1 MSEPKKKTQQ
11 DLLNDEKFIAT
22 LVDYN
27 LDRYGEVALSAE
39 EALEQFIEDYRSL
52 NSNTVEAFRF
62 VNYAEDVKDGE
73 YKKNLADAYRIVDTE
88 LENFYADKSTSFG
101 QKVEAVGEYALYNIL
116 DPINVFGFGVG
127 KLVSGTLGR
136 QAIKGAVGKALGTKL
151 KTGIAVGAGEGVAS
165 AGVDY
170 GAQQSEIEL
179 GLKEDVDMARLGIAG
194 ASGAVLGGGLGA
206 LAARGTDAA
215 RVKMDDIIPENPQ
228 DKLANV
234 NLGDDAAKDARFKRP
249 PKDYTNFYV
258 TAKSKVD
265 DKTLEA
271 DVGRVV
277 GREGDN
283 LNVSYNKL
291 DADGVIVGS
300 DVQSIPLKQLRA
312 VSDEVKKKY
321 TDKTL
326 TKGFFNIDPED
337 VAKGDEIIDN
347 IFSPEEAE
355 LFRSSLNLDTIKG
368 IREAIEDAAK
378 TDTTKVLQMIN
389 PGDRISEIAGN
400 ILKVAEDFP
409 DSPVI
414 QNLTASLATKG
425 ISTEQF
431 GLILKADSSG
441 WGRKGQELGKMR
453 KFTDAILSGQDLGK
467 FDLQLTEAAKKLTP
481 DQKASLTYLQNLDKQ
496 DSEFGNTL
504 GRLVDLWRGLL
515 VTSPATTLRNII
527 GSFLRVPSETSTRLL
542 DRSFQSWEQ
551 GLMGRQVPVDA
562 PDYKILDLAKNFGDV
577 EHSIAMTKY
586 IGQNFSQVEKQI
598 FKTIEDFDT
607 AFDAQSKKGII
618 SSAGKV
624 VKFLNGLNIAQDR
637 SIKSA
642 AFLAAID
649 REVVRAV
656 RSGEINIKGINGIE
670 DLIRQNRLD
679 LLNNKMIEDSIA
691 DSYRLT
697 YQTRDAGKEVSIPLL
712 SQGLTS
718 FQKIVNSSPAL
729 KVIIPFPNFQANS
742 IAYLANR
749 VPGLSLLKPIR
760 AGIGIVKKGGKKRAT
775 ERRGRLAD
783 LEVQISEKIEGL
795 KDLKGAEGARA
806 RAELKRLGDERT
818 KLQASFGETIEDLRK
833 LKQGIAETIDGM
845 VLLTVA
851 YQMRDSEAGGDGTK
865 WYELKDREG
874 NLYDLRPIF
883 PLTPFLYMA
892 EVLRRQLQGKTEAD
906 FIPESLSNDAMEAII
921 GTSVR
926 AGPIG
931 KLFREGRKIFESESP
946 FDGAKRG
953 ELIGELAGYLAAGIL
968 TPLRPVSDIAKTF
981 GDRESRLYLDPKLR
995 RNIDPSK
1002 PWYTNAWRAMMSD
1015 LTRGVEPIEELLGGD
1030 PYESKAFGKVPAYA
1044 SPTTSE
1050 DPSTRTIPAIKQI
1063 TGTAQ
1068 RGARDPVEQELLNVD
1083 IDPFKARIYSGVPE
1097 YDNVANRLTGEIT
1110 QQVLLPYIRSNEYQN
1125 MPFEQKRQVISDF
1138 LNKESEADSGIDF
1151 FRGKYADVKEA
1162 VSAAMKESYP
1172 TLTSLKNLRKQGSSK
1187 INKALEEIQ
1196 RETPGSIDLSYVDE
1210 KNPDNEAEVKRLQDI
1225 IARINA
1231 KIKGRRSQGTR
1242 ATFSKDIESAK
1253 KAAQNKISQG
1263 SLTPVRKNKGG
1274 YVSQMNNL
1282 GF

>member
-27 LDRYGEVALSAE
+27 LDRYGEVPLSAE

-73 YKKNLADAYRIVDTE
+73 YKNNLADAYRIVDTE

-291 DADGVIVGS
+291 DTDGVIVGS

-347 IFSPEEAE
+347 LFSPEEAE
-355 LFRSSLNLDTIKG
+355 LFRSSLNLETIKG

-414 QNLTASLATKG
+414 QNLTANLATKG

-441 WGRKGQELGKMR
+441 WGRKGQELSKMR

-481 DQKASLTYLQNLDKQ
+481 DQKSSLTY
-496 DSEFGNTL
+496 
-504 GRLVDLWRGLL
+504 
-515 VTSPATTLRNII
+515 
-527 GSFLRVPSETSTRLL
+527 
-542 DRSFQSWEQ
+542 
-551 GLMGRQVPVDA
+551 
-562 PDYKILDLAKNFGDV
+562 
-577 EHSIAMTKY
+577 
-586 IGQNFSQVEKQI
+586 
-598 FKTIEDFDT
+598 
-607 AFDAQSKKGII
+607 
-618 SSAGKV
+618 
-624 VKFLNGLNIAQDR
+624 
-637 SIKSA
+637 
-642 AFLAAID
+642 
-649 REVVRAV
+649 
-656 RSGEINIKGINGIE
+656 
-670 DLIRQNRLD
+670 
-679 LLNNKMIEDSIA
+679 
-691 DSYRLT
+691 
-697 YQTRDAGKEVSIPLL
+697 
-712 SQGLTS
+712 
-718 FQKIVNSSPAL
+718 
-729 KVIIPFPNFQANS
+729 
-742 IAYLANR
+742 
-749 VPGLSLLKPIR
+749 
-760 AGIGIVKKGGKKRAT
+760 
-775 ERRGRLAD
+775 
-783 LEVQISEKIEGL
+783 
-795 KDLKGAEGARA
+795 
-806 RAELKRLGDERT
+806 
-818 KLQASFGETIEDLRK
+818 
-833 LKQGIAETIDGM
+833 
-845 VLLTVA
+845 
-851 YQMRDSEAGGDGTK
+851 
-865 WYELKDREG
+865 
-874 NLYDLRPIF
+874 
-883 PLTPFLYMA
+883 
-892 EVLRRQLQGKTEAD
+892 
-906 FIPESLSNDAMEAII
+906 
-921 GTSVR
+921 
-926 AGPIG
+926 
-931 KLFREGRKIFESESP
+931 
-946 FDGAKRG
+946 
-953 ELIGELAGYLAAGIL
+953 
-968 TPLRPVSDIAKTF
+968 
-981 GDRESRLYLDPKLR
+981 
-995 RNIDPSK
+995 
-1002 PWYTNAWRAMMSD
+1002 
-1015 LTRGVEPIEELLGGD
+1015 
-1030 PYESKAFGKVPAYA
+1030 
-1044 SPTTSE
+1044 
-1050 DPSTRTIPAIKQI
+1050 
-1063 TGTAQ
+1063 
-1068 RGARDPVEQELLNVD
+1068 
-1083 IDPFKARIYSGVPE
+1083 
-1097 YDNVANRLTGEIT
+1097 
-1110 QQVLLPYIRSNEYQN
+1110 
-1125 MPFEQKRQVISDF
+1125 
-1138 LNKESEADSGIDF
+1138 
-1151 FRGKYADVKEA
+1151 
-1162 VSAAMKESYP
+1162 
-1172 TLTSLKNLRKQGSSK
+1172 
-1187 INKALEEIQ
+1187 
-1196 RETPGSIDLSYVDE
+1196 
-1210 KNPDNEAEVKRLQDI
+1210 
-1225 IARINA
+1225 
-1231 KIKGRRSQGTR
+1231 
-1242 ATFSKDIESAK
+1242 
-1253 KAAQNKISQG
+1253 
-1263 SLTPVRKNKGG
+1263 
-1274 YVSQMNNL
+1274 
-1282 GF
+1282 